1 MNAQQKVWL
10 VGAGRMG
17 LSYAKVLAT
26 LETPFVAIG
35 RGEASALAFQ
45 RETRAECRPGGVA
58 AALQS
63 TPAPASA
70 IVAIDI
76 PELGAV
82 AEQLMRAGCRH
93 ILLEKPGGTDEATLA
108 RVAALAAKTG
118 SDIRIAYNRRFY
130 ESVRQAR
137 AGLKEDGGAVSMT
150 FNFTESSDA
159 IVKIGYPQDVLD
171 NWLLAN
177 STHVIDTA
185 FHLAGQPAE
194 WTPRVYGSLPW
205 HPSAARFQGGGLTQ
219 DGVMFSYAAD
229 WDAPGGWAVEIASRS
244 RRFIL
249 KPMERLAIQQRGSF
263 VVEFME
269 SADAADGHKPGL
281 LRMTRAFL
289 TGEDATDLP
298 DIHEHL
304 SRTRAIYG
312 PMAGTSPAT

>member
-1 MNAQQKVWL
+1 MDMHEQIWL
-10 VGAGRMG
+10 IGAGRMG

-26 LETPFVAIG
+26 LGKPFIAIG
-35 RGEASALAFQ
+35 RGETSASAFQ
-45 RETRAECRPGGVA
+45 KETGAECRPGGVI
-58 AALQS
+58 AALS
-63 TPAPASA
+63 AFDAPSSA

-82 AEQLMRAGCRH
+82 AEQLMKAGCRH
-93 ILLEKPGGTDEATLA
+93 ILLEKPGGTDAATLTRISAVA
-108 RVAALAAKTG
+108 RETG
-118 SDIRIAYNRRFY
+118 TDVRIAYNRRFY

-137 AGLKEDGGAVSMT
+137 AGLQEDGGAVSMS

-185 FHLAGQPAE
+185 FHLAGEPSE

-205 HPSAARFQGGGLTQ
+205 HPSAARFQGGGLTR
-219 DGVMFSYAAD
+219 DGVMFSYTAD

-263 VVEFME
+263 AVEFLD
-269 SADAADGHKPGL
+269 SADATDGHKPGL
-281 LRMTRAFL
+281 LRMTRSFL
-289 TGEDATDLP
+289 TGEDAADLP

-312 PMAGTSPAT
+312 PMAGISSVA